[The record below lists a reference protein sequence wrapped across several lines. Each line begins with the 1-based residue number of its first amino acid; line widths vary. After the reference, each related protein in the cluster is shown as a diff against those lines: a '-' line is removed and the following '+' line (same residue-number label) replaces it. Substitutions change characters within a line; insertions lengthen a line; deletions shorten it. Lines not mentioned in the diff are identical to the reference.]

1 MNGLASARP
10 ASASPSSAAASPL
23 GRRSLTLDLY
33 VLKSFLPVFIVSLL
47 FFVLILQLADILL
60 NIVQYI
66 QNDVS
71 GAGIARAA
79 LLYMPKCLSWALPIA
94 MLFSV
99 SFTLGNFFAHNELIV
114 VYGSGIQLYSF
125 MLPVFA
131 AAALVSLGFMVFD
144 DQVVIPSYSAKVQY
158 TRALLRTGD
167 SPSGGND
174 ITILGEGGR
183 YIWNIRYFDAAGLSM
198 AGVTLVERDTEGS
211 FVMRMNAQSAS
222 WTGERWRFSGVRR
235 FFRYGDG
242 VLDESQAVYED
253 PRLAEPP
260 DSFKGGSRTIEEMPF
275 KDAAVHIEFL
285 KRAGLPRAA
294 QETEFLRRFSY
305 ALTPLLVSLLSAS
318 LAGLFRK
325 NILLMS
331 LLVSLIGATVYYV
344 SQMISVLLAKSESI
358 SPLAGAFTPLL
369 LFLAAALAL
378 FRLRRV

>member
-1 MNGLASARP
+1 LNAPVGAESLSAG
-10 ASASPSSAAASPL
+10 PL

-33 VLKSFLPVFIVSLL
+33 VLKSFLPVFFVSLL
-47 FFVLILQLADILL
+47 FFVLVLQLADILL

-66 QNDVS
+66 QNDVD
-71 GAGIARAA
+71 GAGILRAA

-99 SFTLGNFFAHNELIV
+99 SFTLGSFFAHNELIV

-131 AAALVSLGFMVFD
+131 AAALISLGFMVFD
-144 DQVVIPSYSAKVQY
+144 DRVVIPSYSAKKQY
-158 TRALLRTGD
+158 TRALLRSGD
-167 SPSGGND
+167 APAGGND
-174 ITILGEGGR
+174 ITILGQGGR

-198 AGVTLVERDTEGS
+198 AGLTLIERDTEGR
-211 FVMRMNAQSAS
+211 FVSRMNAQSAS

-235 FFRYGDG
+235 FYRSGDDI
-242 VLDESQAVYED
+242 LDESLATYED
-253 PRLAEPP
+253 PRLDETP
-260 DSFKGGSRTIEEMPF
+260 DSFKGGSRTIEEMPL
-275 KDAAVHIEFL
+275 KDAALHIDFL
-285 KRAGLPRAA
+285 KRAGLPRAS
-294 QETEFLRRFSY
+294 QETEFYRRFSY

-318 LAGLFRK
+318 LAGMFRK

-358 SPLAGAFTPLL
+358 SPFAGAFTPFF
-369 LFLAAALAL
+369 LFLFAALAL